1 MRASPI
7 RTPRLVSLVKRPPER
22 GFPRTGLAPYSA
34 LTSNGTVV
42 MSIELEQLNH
52 ESEPE
57 AGKPASWS
65 LDDVIGSGPLSVRA
79 AYLHVPFCFHKCHYC
94 DFYSIV
100 DTQDRQ
106 EVFVERMDQDL
117 CTIGSR
123 CQTPLSAVF
132 IGGGTPTLLRPELL
146 SRLLESVSR
155 HLPLAPECEWT
166 VEANPETVDDV
177 IADVLVKGGV
187 NRVSVGCQSF
197 QPSTLKMLERHHDP
211 RNVSRAVDLVRAAG
225 IESIN
230 LDLIMGVPGS
240 LLSEWRDD
248 LEQALA
254 LGPDHL
260 SCYGLQYEPNTPLT
274 RKLEM
279 GHLERL
285 DEDLEATMY
294 EHTVAR
300 LRAEGFE
307 HYEISN
313 WARPGRA
320 CRHNLVYWKS
330 ENWLAFGPS
339 ASGHLEGTRFKVTP
353 RLSEWLSAST
363 SIPLVDVEHLD
374 DLTRTGERLM
384 LELRL
389 VEGIQAAEVERLLEQ
404 FDPDGERRRAIV
416 DGLRDGILH
425 QEDGRMKLTHA
436 GRLLA
441 DSLLSRLV

>member
-1 MRASPI
+1 
-7 RTPRLVSLVKRPPER
+7 
-22 GFPRTGLAPYSA
+22 
-34 LTSNGTVV
+34 
-42 MSIELEQLNH
+42 MSIELEQLDSGSRG
-52 ESEPE
+52 EGS
-57 AGKPASWS
+57 AST
-65 LDDVIGSGPLSVRA
+65 LGDLLGSGSLRVRA

-106 EVFVERMDQDL
+106 EVFVDRMDQDL
-117 CTIGSR
+117 RSLGSR
-123 CQTPLSAVF
+123 CETPLSAVF
-132 IGGGTPTLLRPELL
+132 IGGGTPTLLRPDLL
-146 SRLLESVSR
+146 SRLLRSVTR
-155 HLPLAPECEWT
+155 HLPLSPECEWT
-166 VEANPETVDDV
+166 VEANPETVDTA
-177 IADVLVKGGV
+177 IADVLVEGGV

-197 QPSTLKMLERHHDP
+197 QPSSLRMLERHHEP
-211 RNVSRAVDLVRAAG
+211 RNVARAVGHVRAAG

-240 LLSEWRDD
+240 TLPEWSDD
-248 LEQALA
+248 LDQALA
-254 LGPDHL
+254 LDPDHL

-279 GHLERL
+279 GQLDRL

-294 EHTVAR
+294 EHTVSR

-320 CRHNLVYWKS
+320 CRHNLVYWRS
-330 ENWLAFGPS
+330 QNWLAFGPS
-339 ASGHLEGTRFKVTP
+339 ASGHLDGTRFKVTP
-353 RLSEWLSAST
+353 RLSEWLSAT
-363 SIPLVDVEHLD
+363 GDVPVVDVEHLD
-374 DLTRTGERLM
+374 DLARTGERLM

-389 VEGIQAAEVERLLEQ
+389 GEGIEAGELDRLLDHH
-404 FDPDGERRRAIV
+404 DPTQERRAAIA
-416 DGLRDGILH
+416 DGLRDGVLH
-425 QEDGRMKLTHA
+425 QEDGRIKLTHE